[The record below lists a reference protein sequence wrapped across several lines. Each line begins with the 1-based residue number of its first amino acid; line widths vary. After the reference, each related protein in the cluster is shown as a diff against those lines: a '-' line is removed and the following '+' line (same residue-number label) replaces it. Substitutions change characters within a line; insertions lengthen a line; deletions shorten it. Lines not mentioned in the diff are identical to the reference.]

1 MPCRKTRHF
10 FCLNMQP
17 TNPSLGPGSA
27 LLGGAAGAMNAMQ
40 GGGGVQGLNSQVT
53 PASAI
58 YNPGIQASPQPP
70 LPNSAPMNHFAF
82 QGSMGTPPVS
92 PQQQP
97 PAPQAPQPPKAETAS
112 IIEALTKRLHDL
124 SKLEHSIHGVQ

>member
-1 MPCRKTRHF
+1 MPRLQDRGF
-10 FCLNMQP
+10 FMDNIR
-17 TNPSLGPGSA
+17 PSLGTGSP
-27 LLGGAAGAMNAMQ
+27 LLGGASPMLNAMQ
-40 GGGGVQGLNSQVT
+40 GGGGVQGIGTQVT
-53 PASAI
+53 PSSAI
-58 YNPGIQASPQPP
+58 YQPGIQVPAPSTI
-70 LPNSAPMNHFAF
+70 PNPNGSPMNHFAF

>member
-1 MPCRKTRHF
+1 MNP
-10 FCLNMQP
+10 NS
-17 TNPSLGPGSA
+17 NPSLGPGSP
-27 LLGGAAGAMNAMQ
+27 LLGGAGPAMAAMGQ
-40 GGGGVQGLNSQVT
+40 PGGVSGMPTQST

-58 YNPGIQASPQPP
+58 FQPSLAQPANPP
-70 LPNSAPMNHFAF
+70 LPSGGNPMAAMGHFAF